1 MFAQIFLW
9 IVGGVL
15 FATIPFESLVKGNVY
30 VEKPKAVAIPNATH
44 IFASHANLQ
53 SLQSHTTAQGVAIQ
67 ARQLDGSSAWFDV
80 QGQVMQAAS
89 EGQIRQ
95 FSQQIYQAQDP
106 LTHVNWLTETPPKW
120 LGLVDEIGG
129 MSGIWQAQFE
139 DGVRLYFTDVGK
151 FITVRTDYWLWYD
164 ALWRLHIMDYSNGE
178 DFNNWLLRIISW
190 LGLIFV
196 LTGLVLSFNAF
207 KRTMKK
213 MQRKNR

>member
-15 FATIPFESLVKGNVY
+15 FATIPFESLVKGKVY
-30 VEKPKAVAIPNATH
+30 VQQPSAVAIPNLSSILITQE
-44 IFASHANLQ
+44 LQ
-53 SLQSHTTAQGVAIQ
+53 SLQSHTTAQGTGIQ
-67 ARQLDGSSAWFDV
+67 VRNLEGHSVWYDA
-80 QGQVMQAAS
+80 QGQLMQAAS
-89 EGQIRQ
+89 KQQITL
-95 FSQQIYQAQDP
+95 FADHIYQADDP
-106 LTHVNWLTETPPKW
+106 LHSVNWLSESPPKW